1 MKNTGIEYNS
11 TDRTPA
17 VLPEMAELLAP
28 LTQEQLEAL
37 DDREEAEQLA
47 AILNGGSAGD
57 GGPTVKML
65 CDQVAL
71 NRRRLKQVMD
81 LDRVLNQRIGR
92 GKSAY
97 Q

>member
-1 MKNTGIEYNS
+1 M
-11 TDRTPA
+11 
-17 VLPEMAELLAP
+17 
-28 LTQEQLEAL
+28 
-37 DDREEAEQLA
+37 QLA
-47 AILNGGSAGD
+47 AILNGGRAGD